1 MKKSI
6 LLYLFILAVLFNV
19 FTYAFFTKDQKFE
32 KERYASLEKKMKDSL
47 DIMHNNLFDANYFSL
62 ETNQNAQDYFE
73 DKKTGEFLDYQ
84 KLIPFVKD
92 QLISFND
99 KPEGNPYTGF
109 EKIYERKFIIN
120 KVKVLNHR
128 WIIADF
134 NDGTF
139 WWEVII
145 KYFINDD
152 KTVSFEVAETV
163 LYPKR

>member
-6 LLYLFILAVLFNV
+6 LLYLFILALLFNV
-19 FTYAFFTKDQKFE
+19 FTYAFFTKNQKSENERSE
-32 KERYASLEKKMKDSL
+32 KIEKVLRDSL
-47 DIMHNNLFDANYFSL
+47 DIANNNLFDANYFSL

-73 DKKTGEFLDYQ
+73 NQQTGEVLDYT

-92 QLISFND
+92 ALMSYND

-109 EKIYERKFIIN
+109 EQLSERKFIIN

-134 NDGTF
+134 NDGSI
-139 WWEVII
+139 WGEVIV
-145 KYFINDD
+145 KYFINAD

>member
-6 LLYLFILAVLFNV
+6 LLYLFILALLFNV
-19 FTYAFFTKDQKFE
+19 FTYAWFTKDLKFE
-32 KERYASLEKKMKDSL
+32 RERYENLDKKLHDSI
-47 DIMHNNLFDANYFSL
+47 DIMGNDLFDANYFSL

-73 DKKTGEFLDYQ
+73 NKATGEILDYH

-92 QLISFND
+92 QLMSFND

-109 EKIYERKFIIN
+109 EKLNERKFIIN
-120 KVKVLNHR
+120 KAKVLNHR

-134 NDGTF
+134 NDGTI
-139 WWEVII
+139 WGEAII

-152 KTVSFEVAETV
+152 KTVSFEVGETV

>member
-6 LLYLFILAVLFNV
+6 LLYLVVLAGLFNI
-19 FTYAFFTKDQKFE
+19 FTYAWFTKDQAFE
-32 KERYASLEKKMKDSL
+32 KQRYEILDKKLNDSIAVL
-47 DIMHNNLFDANYFSL
+47 NNNLFDANYFSL
-62 ETNQNAQDYFE
+62 ETNDNAQNYFE
-73 DKKTGEFLDYQ
+73 NKQTGEFLNYK

-109 EKIYERKFIIN
+109 EKISERKFIIN
-120 KVKVLNHR
+120 KAKVLNHR

-134 NDGTF
+134 NNGTT
-139 WWEVII
+139 WGEALV

-152 KTVSFEVAETV
+152 KTVDFEVSETV
-163 LYPKR
+163 LYTKR

>member
-139 WWEVII
+139 WGEVII

>member
-73 DKKTGEFLDYQ
+73 DKKTGEFFDYQ

-139 WWEVII
+139 WGEVII

>member
-19 FTYAFFTKDQKFE
+19 FTYAYFSKDLKFE
-32 KERYASLEKKMKDSL
+32 KERYDNLDKKLRDTL
-47 DIMHNNLFDANYFSL
+47 NIVTNDLFDANYFSL

-73 DKKTGEFLDYQ
+73 DKATGEFLDYK

-92 QLISFND
+92 QLIAFND
-99 KPEGNPYTGF
+99 NPEGNPYTGF
-109 EKIYERKFIIN
+109 EKLSERKFIIN
-120 KVKVLNHR
+120 KAKVLNHR

-134 NDGTF
+134 NDGGI
-139 WWEVII
+139 WGEAII

-152 KTVSFEVAETV
+152 KTVTFETAETV
-163 LYPKR
+163 IYPKR

>member
-6 LLYLFILAVLFNV
+6 LLYLVVLAGLFNI
-19 FTYAFFTKDQKFE
+19 FTYAWFTKDQAFE
-32 KERYASLEKKMKDSL
+32 KQRYEILDKKLNDSIAVL
-47 DIMHNNLFDANYFSL
+47 NNNLFDANYFSL
-62 ETNQNAQDYFE
+62 ETNDNAQNYFE
-73 DKKTGEFLDYQ
+73 NKQTGEFLNYK

-109 EKIYERKFIIN
+109 EKISERKFIIN
-120 KVKVLNHR
+120 KAKVLNHR

-134 NDGTF
+134 NDGTT
-139 WWEVII
+139 WGEALV

-152 KTVSFEVAETV
+152 KTVDFEVSETV
-163 LYPKR
+163 LYTKK

>member
-19 FTYAFFTKDQKFE
+19 FTYAYFSKDLKFE
-32 KERYASLEKKMKDSL
+32 EERYDNLDKKLRDTL
-47 DIMHNNLFDANYFSL
+47 NIVTNDLFDANYFSL

-73 DKKTGEFLDYQ
+73 DKTTGEFLDYR

-92 QLISFND
+92 QLIAFND
-99 KPEGNPYTGF
+99 NPEGNPYTGF
-109 EKIYERKFIIN
+109 EKLSERKFIIN
-120 KVKVLNHR
+120 KAKVLNHR

-134 NDGTF
+134 NDGTT
-139 WWEVII
+139 WGEAII

-152 KTVSFEVAETV
+152 KTVTFETAETV
-163 LYPKR
+163 IYPKR

>member
-1 MKKSI
+1 M
-6 LLYLFILAVLFNV
+6 
-19 FTYAFFTKDQKFE
+19 
-32 KERYASLEKKMKDSL
+32 
-47 DIMHNNLFDANYFSL
+47 
-62 ETNQNAQDYFE
+62 
-73 DKKTGEFLDYQ
+73 
-84 KLIPFVKD
+84 IPFVKD

-139 WWEVII
+139 WGEVII

>member
-1 MKKSI
+1 MKKSL

-19 FTYAFFTKDQKFE
+19 FTYAFFTKNQKNE
-32 KERYASLEKKMKDSL
+32 KQRYEILDKKLNDS
-47 DIMHNNLFDANYFSL
+47 IMVLNNNLFDANYFSL

-73 DKKTGEFLDYQ
+73 NKQTGEILDYQ

-99 KPEGNPYTGF
+99 KPEGNPYVGF
-109 EKIYERKFIIN
+109 EKLNAQKFIIN
-120 KVKVLNHR
+120 KAKVLNHR

-134 NDGTF
+134 NDGSL
-139 WWEVII
+139 WGEVLI
-145 KYFINDD
+145 KYFINED

-163 LYPKR
+163 LYTKR

>member
-6 LLYLFILAVLFNV
+6 LLYLFILALLFNV

-32 KERYASLEKKMKDSL
+32 KERTEKLEKRLRDSL
-47 DIMHNNLFDANYFSL
+47 DIAHNDLFDANYFSL

-73 DKKTGEFLDYQ
+73 NKQTGEILDYT

-92 QLISFND
+92 QLMSYND
-99 KPEGNPYTGF
+99 KPAGNPYTGF
-109 EKIYERKFIIN
+109 EQLSDRKFIIN
-120 KVKVLNHR
+120 KSKVLNHR

-139 WWEVII
+139 WGEVLI
-145 KYFINDD
+145 KYFINEDN
-152 KTVSFEVAETV
+152 TVSFEVAETV

>member
-32 KERYASLEKKMKDSL
+32 KERYASLEKKMKDLL

-139 WWEVII
+139 WGEVII